1 VDSLAAGVVLDQI
14 TQLVPNGTIQFHL
27 SYPVWVVRATD
38 TAAVIQFDT
47 STFHKTFHVFRD
59 ILTPNSVHSVGV
71 ADTQFT
77 AGGRTR
83 QVFASWSGGQ
93 PRSFSYTAGAT
104 PETLTVTLGRSQ
116 QVHYTATSGGTV
128 SGTVP
133 SDTFVTDDTPV
144 TLTAADTSAV
154 RTFQGWAGDTV
165 TKHLSITLPMT
176 RPYSV
181 RAVFLET
188 FSTAQVVAQL
198 LNGSSTLT
206 LAQLG
211 DLDQL
216 GNKNNAFDL
225 GDFLAWVQ
233 ATGAPLTAE
242 QRALVSAAKRK
253 GASR

>member
-1 VDSLAAGVVLDQI
+1 MASQSCRRTLAATSMPTRTPPAPARLR
-14 TQLVPNGTIQFHL
+14 
-27 SYPVWVVRATD
+27 RAP
-38 TAAVIQFDT
+38 TAGIQFDGVT
-47 STFHKTFHVFRD
+47 YHLFRD
-59 ILTPNSVHSVGV
+59 ILTPSSVHSVSV
-71 ADTQFT
+71 ADTQYT

-93 PRSFSYTAGAT
+93 SRSFSYTAGTT
-104 PETLTVTLGRSQ
+104 PETLTVTLARSQ
-116 QVHYTATSGGTV
+116 QVHYSTTSGGTI
-128 SGTVP
+128 SGSVP
-133 SDTFVTDDTPV
+133 SDTFVTEGAPV
-144 TLTAADTSAV
+144 TLTATDTSAL

-165 TKHLSITLPMT
+165 TKNVSITLPMG

-188 FSTAQVVAQL
+188 FSSAQVVAQL

-206 LAQLG
+206 AAQLG

-216 GNKNNAFDL
+216 GNNSGGFDL

-242 QRALVSAAKRK
+242 QRALVSALRRK

>member
-1 VDSLAAGVVLDQI
+1 
-14 TQLVPNGTIQFHL
+14 
-27 SYPVWVVRATD
+27 VVRATD
-38 TAAVIQFDT
+38 SAAVIQFDGVT
-47 STFHKTFHVFRD
+47 YHLFRE
-59 ILTPNSVHSVGV
+59 ILTPSSVHSVGV

-83 QVFASWSGGQ
+83 QVFVSWSGGQ
-93 PRSFSYTAGAT
+93 PRTFSYTAGTT
-104 PETLTVTLGRSQ
+104 PETLTVTLARSQ
-116 QVHYTATSGGTV
+116 QVHYTATSGGTI
-128 SGTVP
+128 SGSVP
-133 SDTFVTDDTPV
+133 SDSFVTEGTPV
-144 TLTAADTSAV
+144 TLTAADTSVV

-165 TKHLSITLPMT
+165 TKHLSITLPMS

-206 LAQLG
+206 AAQLG

-216 GNKNNAFDL
+216 GNNSGGFDL

-233 ATGAPLTAE
+233 ATGAPLPAE
-242 QRALVSAAKRK
+242 QRALVSAAQRK